1 MGLPPPV
8 SVLLLSR
15 PPLTTSRDATAPTD
29 LAATLATLQARV
41 TAAEAEAEAQRV
53 RAAVA
58 ALELQLATILGVAAP
73 PPHPAIAAAS
83 APAAAPGQAP
93 PPPVAG
99 AFGTSSVGYLHAHA
113 VGI

>member
-41 TAAEAEAEAQRV
+41 TAVEAEAQRV

-93 PPPVAG
+93 PRPPVAG